1 MSEQEIQPTT
11 EDKELISKDGLNAIR
26 EKTWSLILRFHTV
39 EKISG
44 RTCKLYLDKST
55 PIEFTKFEPVD
66 IEIFLFLMKKFF
78 RAATPLIQNLS
89 YESDTQR
96 VERDNVTGSIDFGK
110 TRILRQTGSLK
121 LVCIEHSKN
130 LFTHENVLL
139 AAVILGIEGMAGKYL
154 KDMRVWKRQTAAME
168 PYEIIGHEKMLES
181 VINYA
186 HFLQKDRLVSKL
198 VRYYLQNF
206 QGIEYLL
213 KDTLYR
219 INLGK
224 VDQKY
229 RWLLEFIKIWKQYDQ
244 ILNEDDH
251 SLSAELSRLDEW
263 NDPKYVYQMWIF
275 YKIVESVFEN
285 ADKKLV
291 KQIRK
296 TKKISNG
303 TYTVE
308 YQFHK
313 HISWRMVGERDG
325 LNRFPDTV
333 IKKGSRIVA
342 MLDAKYMK
350 SKGEGVPEP
359 DIVNQ
364 MIIEMEYGEKNDN
377 TGIGIVLFADKRKLK
392 PVVIQNAQGS
402 KKIHFL
408 NMHPEN
414 SWEVTLEKVKNII
427 GVGN

>member
-1 MSEQEIQPTT
+1 MSEQEIQQTT
-11 EDKELISKDGLNAIR
+11 EDKDLISKDGLNAI
-26 EKTWSLILRFHTV
+26 KTETWNLILRFHTV
-39 EKISG
+39 TKISG

-55 PIEFTKFEPVD
+55 PIKFTKFEPID
-66 IEIFLFLMKKFF
+66 ILRFHFLVKKFF
-78 RAATPLIQNLS
+78 QAVTPLIQNLS

-96 VERDNVTGSIDFGK
+96 VERENVTGSIDFEK
-110 TRILRQTGSLK
+110 TRILRQTGSPNV
-121 LVCIEHSKN
+121 VCIEHSKN

-139 AAVILGIEGMAGKYL
+139 AAAILGIEEMARIFLKKRAHWEEKAGKM
-154 KDMRVWKRQTAAME
+154 K
-168 PYEIIGHEKMLES
+168 PYKMTGQVEMLES

-213 KDTLYR
+213 KETLYR

-244 ILNEDDH
+244 ILNEDNH
-251 SLSAELSRLDEW
+251 SLPAELSSLDEW
-263 NDPKYVYQMWIF
+263 ESPEDVYEMWIF
-275 YKIVESVFEN
+275 YKMVESVFEN
-285 ADKKLV
+285 AGV
-291 KQIRK
+291 KVEQIGK
-296 TKKISNG
+296 TKKFSDG
-303 TYTVE
+303 KYTVE

-313 HISWRMVGERDG
+313 HISWRMVGKRDG
-325 LNRFPDTV
+325 LDRYPDTI

-350 SKGEGVPEP
+350 SKGEGVPYR

-364 MIIEMEYGEKNDN
+364 MIIEMEYGEKKDN
-377 TGIGIVLFADKRKLK
+377 TDIGIVLFADKRKLK
-392 PVVIQNAQGS
+392 PVVIEKIQGS
-402 KKIHFL
+402 KKIYFL

-414 SWEVTLEKVKNII
+414 SWEYTLEKVKNII
-427 GVGN
+427 GIGN

>member
-1 MSEQEIQPTT
+1 MSKQEVQQTT
-11 EDKELISKDGLNAIR
+11 GDKKLISKDGLDAIR
-26 EKTWSLILRFHTV
+26 KETWSLILRFHTV
-39 EKISG
+39 KKISG

-55 PIEFTKFEPVD
+55 PIEFTKFEP
-66 IEIFLFLMKKFF
+66 IEIERFLFLVKEFF
-78 RAATPLIQNLS
+78 QAVTPLIQNLS

-96 VERDNVTGSIDFGK
+96 VERDNVTGSIDFEK

-139 AAVILGIEGMAGKYL
+139 AAVILGIEEMA
-154 KDMRVWKRQTAAME
+154 RVFLVRRDEWKEVTDAME
-168 PYEIIGHEKMLES
+168 PYKIIGQEKMLES

-186 HFLQKDRLVSKL
+186 NFLQKDRLVSKL
-198 VRYYLQNF
+198 GKYYFQNF
-206 QGIEYLL
+206 QGKEYLL
-213 KDTLYR
+213 KEILYR
-219 INLGK
+219 FNLGK

-229 RWLLEFIKIWKQYDQ
+229 RWLLEFLKIWKQYDQ
-244 ILNEDDH
+244 ILNEDNH
-251 SLSAELSRLDEW
+251 SLPAKFSSLDEW
-263 NDPKYVYQMWIF
+263 NDPAFVYQMWIF
-275 YKIVESVFEN
+275 YKMVESVFEN
-285 ADKKLV
+285 TGGKIV
-291 KQIRK
+291 KQIGK
-296 TKKISNG
+296 TKKFSDEK
-303 TYTVE
+303 YTVE

-313 HISWRMVGERDG
+313 HISWRKVGERYG
-325 LNRFPDTV
+325 LDRYPDTI
-333 IKKGSRIVA
+333 IKKGSSIVA
-342 MLDAKYMK
+342 MIDAKYMD
-350 SKGEGVPEP
+350 SEVGTPTR

-377 TGIGIVLFADKRKLK
+377 TNIGIVLFADKRKLK
-392 PVVIQNAQGS
+392 PVVIEKIQGS

>member
-1 MSEQEIQPTT
+1 MSEQEIQQTT
-11 EDKELISKDGLNAIR
+11 EDKDLISKDGLNAI
-26 EKTWSLILRFHTV
+26 KTETWNLILRFHTV
-39 EKISG
+39 TKISG
-44 RTCKLYLDKST
+44 RTCKLYLDKSA
-55 PIEFTKFEPVD
+55 PIKFTKFEPID
-66 IEIFLFLMKKFF
+66 ILRFHFLVKKFF
-78 RAATPLIQNLS
+78 QAVTPLIQNLS

-96 VERDNVTGSIDFGK
+96 VERENVTGSIDFEK
-110 TRILRQTGSLK
+110 TRILRQTGSTNV
-121 LVCIEHSKN
+121 VCIEHSKN

-139 AAVILGIEGMAGKYL
+139 AAAILGIEEMARIFLKKRAHWEEKAGKM
-154 KDMRVWKRQTAAME
+154 K
-168 PYEIIGHEKMLES
+168 PYKMTGQVEMLES

-213 KDTLYR
+213 KETLYR

-244 ILNEDDH
+244 ILNEDNH
-251 SLSAELSRLDEW
+251 SLPAELSSLYEW
-263 NDPKYVYQMWIF
+263 KKPAYVYQMWIF

-285 ADKKLV
+285 TGVKLV
-291 KQIRK
+291 KQMGK
-296 TKKISNG
+296 TKKFSDG
-303 TYTVE
+303 KYTVE

-313 HISWRMVGERDG
+313 HISWRMMGKRDG
-325 LNRFPDTV
+325 LDRYPDTI

-342 MLDAKYMK
+342 MIDAKYMY
-350 SKGEGVPEP
+350 SEVSTPTT
-359 DIVNQ
+359 DIVSQ
-364 MIIEMEYGEKNDN
+364 MIIEMVYGEEDDN
-377 TGIGIVLFADKRKLK
+377 TDIGIVLFADKRKLK
-392 PVVIQNAQGS
+392 PIVIEKIKGS
-402 KKIHFL
+402 EKIHFM